1 MNKKQTEAIN
11 SLLGHHQEITGMR
24 NLLDAEIQ
32 DIKEQI
38 MKTMESEGLETLLVG
53 EDDNQ
58 HKVTIVRPSVLKLDE
73 EGLETALSK
82 AQWKL
87 VTKQTIDKKA
97 LENAVVRGKIDPL
110 IVSENSKEV
119 PSKPYLRITG

>member
-11 SLLGHHQEITGMR
+11 SLLEYHQEITEKR

-32 DIKEQI
+32 GIKEQI

-53 EDDNQ
+53 EDDKQ

-73 EGLETALSK
+73 EGLENALSK

-87 VTKQTIDKKA
+87 ITKQTIDKKA

>member
-11 SLLGHHQEITGMR
+11 SLLGYHQEITEKR

-32 DIKEQI
+32 GIKEQI